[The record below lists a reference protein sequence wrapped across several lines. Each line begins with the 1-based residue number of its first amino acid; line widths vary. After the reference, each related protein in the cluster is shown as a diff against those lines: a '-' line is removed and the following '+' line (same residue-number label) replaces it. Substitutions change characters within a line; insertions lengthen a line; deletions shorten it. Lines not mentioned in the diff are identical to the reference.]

1 MKAVVAAFNQE
12 KALVGAFSVITNLR
26 MELFEALLSLCHVWR
41 GVTILDRHAFQGGYV
56 IHAQAQI
63 PNPHH
68 PWLKGSIWPWKPS
81 SLYVE
86 ETLHSVLC
94 FVSNVNAM
102 KSV

>member
-12 KALVGAFSVITNLR
+12 KALEGAFSVITNLW

-41 GVTILDRHAFQGGYV
+41 GVTLLDRQAFQGGYV

-86 ETLHSVLC
+86 GTLHSVLC
-94 FVSNVNAM
+94 FVSNMNAM